1 MSTVISVSPKPQV
14 VGLFAQT
21 ADGPVVNGTLPLT
34 IIGPGVGSLTVPR
47 DYFKVGDSFRA
58 TLMGHITN
66 PNNET
71 IVIKTVCS
79 TGTLSSTG
87 TISLN
92 ATTNKHWQLDVI
104 FTIRAIGG
112 PGVASILSA
121 GQFTYTSDPATQFEG
136 GDFSIEE
143 NMTFDTGVPQ
153 TLDVLVQWGS
163 NDPTNVI
170 YCESFVLTK
179 IY

>member
-14 VGLFAQT
+14 IGLFAQT
-21 ADGPVVNGTLPLT
+21 ADGPTVGGTLSST
-34 IIGPGVGSLTVPR
+34 VVGTGVGSLSVPR
-47 DYFKVGDSFRA
+47 NYFKVGDSFRA
-58 TLMGHITN
+58 TLMGHITCA
-66 PNNET
+66 NNEI
-71 IVIKTVCS
+71 IVVKTVCS
-79 TGTLSSTG
+79 TGSLSSTG
-87 TISLN
+87 AIQLK
-92 ATTNKHWQLDVI
+92 AATNKHWQLDVV

-121 GQFTYTSDPATQFEG
+121 GQFTYTQDPSENFEG
-136 GDFSIEE
+136 GDFSMEE
-143 NMTFDTGVPQ
+143 NITFDTGVPQ

-163 NDPTNVI
+163 NNPTNKI